1 MQDTETW
8 HIHRED
14 VFKIPGYDCELSSS
28 LSLIFTLHFSEILHE
43 EF

>member
-14 VFKIPGYDCELSSS
+14 VCKIPVSDCELSSS
-28 LSLIFTLHFSEILHE
+28 LSLIFKLHFSENLHE